1 MTFNELYIYGKYYLY
16 NLPGIWFLQCK
27 NQCIPISDFYKTKL
41 PEKNKHFNRQLV
53 NSFEENNVFTNVI
66 HVYVWYLF

>member
-1 MTFNELYIYGKYYLY
+1 MANIIYITYQVSGSCNVRINVSQYLIFIRQSY
-16 NLPGIWFLQCK
+16 LK
-27 NQCIPISDFYKTKL
+27 
-41 PEKNKHFNRQLV
+41 KNKHFNRQLV